1 MAKVIF
7 RLNLQ
12 GKTPSTWAIPQSNV
26 MARKDDKGNKFIDY
40 YPGQDSC
47 FVEDIQA
54 KNKDL
59 RPSKVPLFEYS
70 VSSKQTELAVDEQ
83 NVALIRYLKTHPWFG
98 VKYSIF
104 SKDGQAKKDLT
115 EFENVEKALE
125 LIKESDELKVQ
136 AISMAIFGL
145 SSFNKSYTQC
155 AAELKAKAIREPLVI
170 IQAMEATNYET
181 KYVSGLAFVSN
192 IIKLNPTHTAI
203 VWADSSEGVILHVAQ
218 GENGLDKLTNF
229 LTNESKEAQVLKVAL
244 KDKEGF
250 DVAEYFSNQEI
261 YVHITLK
268 NSLLNQGARLNFSI
282 LDKFEN
288 VIFINRRDL
297 DFTGVT
303 EWRVQLPSNV
313 LIANQYKIGL
323 ALDIPKIKVL
333 DFPAEKINLS
343 IVNIEQEEF
352 KYGDTENGIFKMPI
366 QWKR

>member
-1 MAKVIF
+1 MLLHNGKLIHDGNIDSTLDSYL
-7 RLNLQ
+7 LNYSSAQ
-12 GKTPSTWAIPQSNV
+12 NQMSIS
-26 MARKDDKGNKFIDY
+26 
-40 YPGQDSC
+40 
-47 FVEDIQA
+47 
-54 KNKDL
+54 
-59 RPSKVPLFEYS
+59 FE
-70 VSSKQTELAVDEQ
+70 VD
-83 NVALIRYLKTHPWFG
+83 
-98 VKYSIF
+98 
-104 SKDGQAKKDLT
+104 
-115 EFENVEKALE
+115 
-125 LIKESDELKVQ
+125 
-136 AISMAIFGL
+136 
-145 SSFNKSYTQC
+145 
-155 AAELKAKAIREPLVI
+155 
-170 IQAMEATNYET
+170 
-181 KYVSGLAFVSN
+181 
-192 IIKLNPTHTAI
+192 
-203 VWADSSEGVILHVAQ
+203 
-218 GENGLDKLTNF
+218 
-229 LTNESKEAQVLKVAL
+229 ESKEAQVLKVAL

-366 QWKR
+366 QWSR

>member
-26 MARKDDKGNKFIDY
+26 MAPKDNKGNKFIDY

-59 RPSKVPLFEYS
+59 RPSKVPLFEYN
-70 VSSKQTELAVDEQ
+70 VSSKQTELMVDEQ
-83 NVALIRYLKTHPWFG
+83 NVALINYLKTHPWFG

-104 SKDGQAKKDLT
+104 SKDGQAQKDLS

-125 LIKESDELKVQ
+125 LIKESDELKVK

-155 AAELKAKAIREPLVI
+155 AAELKAKAIRDPQVI
-170 IQAMEATNYET
+170 IVAMEAPNYET
-181 KYVSGLAFVSN
+181 KYVAGLAFVSG

-203 VWADSSEGVILHVAQ
+203 IWDDNDGVILHVAQ

-229 LTNESKEAQVLKVAL
+229 LTNESKEAQVLLQEFNTRLERKERMVARSEDADKIISEKDAEIAELKRKLAESTKIEAPITTGKVVKELEEEDVPEDIKSTLEQLQEDYKL
-244 KDKEGF
+244 KFKSEVPIRYKNDEAWIAKKL
-250 DVAEYFSNQEI
+250 AE
-261 YVHITLK
+261 
-268 NSLLNQGARLNFSI
+268 
-282 LDKFEN
+282 
-288 VIFINRRDL
+288 
-297 DFTGVT
+297 
-303 EWRVQLPSNV
+303 
-313 LIANQYKIGL
+313 
-323 ALDIPKIKVL
+323 
-333 DFPAEKINLS
+333 
-343 IVNIEQEEF
+343 
-352 KYGDTENGIFKMPI
+352 
-366 QWKR
+366 

>member
-12 GKTPSTWAIPQSNV
+12 GKTPSTWSLPQSNV
-26 MARKDDKGNKFIDY
+26 MSPKDEKGNKFIAY
-40 YPGQDSC
+40 YPGEDSC
-47 FVEDIQA
+47 FVEDIVA

-59 RPSKVPLFEYS
+59 RPADVPLFEYN
-70 VSSKQTELAVDEQ
+70 VSSKQTELAVDEK
-83 NVALIRYLKTHPWFG
+83 NIALIRYLKTHPWFG
-98 VKYSIF
+98 IKYVIY

-181 KYVSGLAFVSN
+181 KYVSGLAFVSK

-203 VWADSSEGVILHVAQ
+203 VWADSSEGVILHIAQ

-229 LTNESKEAQVLKVAL
+229 LTNETKEAQVLLQEFNSRLERKERMVARSEDVDKALSEKDAEIAELKRQLTEANAVKVEAPEVTESKEDATDEIP
-244 KDKEGF
+244 KDGK
-250 DVAEYFSNQEI
+250 
-261 YVHITLK
+261 
-268 NSLLNQGARLNFSI
+268 SI
-282 LDKFEN
+282 LEQLQEDYKLKFNSEVPIRYKN
-288 VIFINRRDL
+288 DEV
-297 DFTGVT
+297 
-303 EWRVQLPSNV
+303 W
-313 LIANQYKIGL
+313 IAKKL
-323 ALDIPKIKVL
+323 A
-333 DFPAEKINLS
+333 E
-343 IVNIEQEEF
+343 
-352 KYGDTENGIFKMPI
+352 
-366 QWKR
+366 

>member
-104 SKDGQAKKDLT
+104 SKDGQAKKDLY

-125 LIKESDELKVQ
+125 LIKESDELKVK

-229 LTNESKEAQVLKVAL
+229 LTNESKEAQVLLQEFNTRLERKERMAVRSEDADKVINEKDAEIAAL
-244 KDKEGF
+244 KKQLEDAKKANENKIEAPKTK
-250 DVAEYFSNQEI
+250 DVDVVDEDENEEDEN
-261 YVHITLK
+261 T
-268 NSLLNQGARLNFSI
+268 
-282 LDKFEN
+282 EN
-288 VIFINRRDL
+288 VSVL
-297 DFTGVT
+297 
-303 EWRVQLPSNV
+303 EQLQNDYKEKFGKEAP
-313 LIANQYKIGL
+313 IAYKNNETWL
-323 ALDIPKIKVL
+323 AKKL
-333 DFPAEKINLS
+333 AE
-343 IVNIEQEEF
+343 
-352 KYGDTENGIFKMPI
+352 
-366 QWKR
+366 

>member
-12 GKTPSTWAIPQSNV
+12 GKTPSTWSLPQSNV
-26 MARKDDKGNKFIDY
+26 MAPKDEKGNKFIAY
-40 YPGQDSC
+40 YPGEDSC
-47 FVEDIQA
+47 FVEDIVA

-59 RPSKVPLFEYS
+59 RPADVPLFEYN
-70 VSSKQTELAVDEQ
+70 VSSKQTELAVDEK
-83 NVALIRYLKTHPWFG
+83 NIALIRYLKTHPWFG

-229 LTNESKEAQVLKVAL
+229 LTNETKEAQVLLQEFNTRLERKERMAARSEDADKVINEKDAEIAEL
-244 KDKEGF
+244 KRQL
-250 DVAEYFSNQEI
+250 AESNKPTAPIVNE
-261 YVHITLK
+261 K
-268 NSLLNQGARLNFSI
+268 
-282 LDKFEN
+282 
-288 VIFINRRDL
+288 
-297 DFTGVT
+297 VT
-303 EWRVQLPSNV
+303 EDLEENASEEKSTLEQLQEDYKLKFKSEVPIRYKNDEV
-313 LIANQYKIGL
+313 WIAKKL
-323 ALDIPKIKVL
+323 A
-333 DFPAEKINLS
+333 E
-343 IVNIEQEEF
+343 
-352 KYGDTENGIFKMPI
+352 
-366 QWKR
+366 

>member
-12 GKTPSTWAIPQSNV
+12 GKTPSTWSLPQSNV
-26 MARKDDKGNKFIDY
+26 MAPKDEKGNKFIAY
-40 YPGQDSC
+40 YPGEDSC
-47 FVEDIQA
+47 FVEDIVA

-59 RPSKVPLFEYS
+59 RPADVPLFEYN
-70 VSSKQTELAVDEQ
+70 VSSKQTELAVDEK
-83 NVALIRYLKTHPWFG
+83 NIALIRYLKTHPWFG

-229 LTNESKEAQVLKVAL
+229 LTNESKEAQVLLQEFNTRLERKERMAARSEDSGKLLSEKDAEIAELKRQLAESNKPTAPIVTEKVA
-244 KDKEGF
+244 E
-250 DVAEYFSNQEI
+250 
-261 YVHITLK
+261 
-268 NSLLNQGARLNFSI
+268 
-282 LDKFEN
+282 
-288 VIFINRRDL
+288 DL
-297 DFTGVT
+297 
-303 EWRVQLPSNV
+303 EE
-313 LIANQYKIGL
+313 K
-323 ALDIPKIKVL
+323 
-333 DFPAEKINLS
+333 AEKEKSTL
-343 IVNIEQEEF
+343 EQLQED
-352 KYGDTENGIFKMPI
+352 YENKFGKEAPI
-366 QWKR
+366 AYKNNEVWLAKKLAE

>member
-12 GKTPSTWAIPQSNV
+12 GKTPSTWSLPQSNV
-26 MARKDDKGNKFIDY
+26 MAPKDEKGNKFIAY
-40 YPGQDSC
+40 YPGEDSC
-47 FVEDIQA
+47 FVEDIVA

-59 RPSKVPLFEYS
+59 RPADVPLFEYN
-70 VSSKQTELAVDEQ
+70 VSSKQTELAVDEK
-83 NVALIRYLKTHPWFG
+83 NIALIRYLKTHPWFG

-229 LTNESKEAQVLKVAL
+229 LTNETKEAQVLLQEFNTRLERKERMAARSEDADKLLSEKDREIAELKRQLAESNKPTAPIVTEKVA
-244 KDKEGF
+244 E
-250 DVAEYFSNQEI
+250 
-261 YVHITLK
+261 
-268 NSLLNQGARLNFSI
+268 
-282 LDKFEN
+282 
-288 VIFINRRDL
+288 DL
-297 DFTGVT
+297 
-303 EWRVQLPSNV
+303 EE
-313 LIANQYKIGL
+313 K
-323 ALDIPKIKVL
+323 
-333 DFPAEKINLS
+333 AEKEKSTL
-343 IVNIEQEEF
+343 EQLQED
-352 KYGDTENGIFKMPI
+352 YENKFGKEAPI
-366 QWKR
+366 AYKNNEVWLAKKLAE

>member
-26 MARKDDKGNKFIDY
+26 MAPKDNKGNKFIDY

-59 RPSKVPLFEYS
+59 RPSKVPLFEYN
-70 VSSKQTELAVDEQ
+70 VSSKQTELMVDEQ
-83 NVALIRYLKTHPWFG
+83 NVALINYLKTHPWFG

-104 SKDGQAKKDLT
+104 SKDGQAQKDLS

-125 LIKESDELKVQ
+125 LIKESDELKVK

-155 AAELKAKAIREPLVI
+155 AAELKAKAIRDPQVI
-170 IQAMEATNYET
+170 IVAMEAPNYET
-181 KYVSGLAFVSN
+181 KYVAGLAFVSG

-203 VWADSSEGVILHVAQ
+203 IWDDNDGVILHVAQ

-229 LTNESKEAQVLKVAL
+229 LTNESKEAQVLLQEFNTRLERKERMVARSEDADKIISEKDAEIAELKRKLAESTKIEAPITTGKVVKELEEEDVPEDVKSTLEQLQEDYKL
-244 KDKEGF
+244 KFKSEVPIRYKNDEVWIAKKL
-250 DVAEYFSNQEI
+250 AE
-261 YVHITLK
+261 
-268 NSLLNQGARLNFSI
+268 
-282 LDKFEN
+282 
-288 VIFINRRDL
+288 
-297 DFTGVT
+297 
-303 EWRVQLPSNV
+303 
-313 LIANQYKIGL
+313 
-323 ALDIPKIKVL
+323 
-333 DFPAEKINLS
+333 
-343 IVNIEQEEF
+343 
-352 KYGDTENGIFKMPI
+352 
-366 QWKR
+366 

>member
-12 GKTPSTWAIPQSNV
+12 GKTPSTWSLPQSNV
-26 MARKDDKGNKFIDY
+26 MAPKDEKGNKFIAY
-40 YPGQDSC
+40 YPGEDSC
-47 FVEDIQA
+47 FVEDIVA

-59 RPSKVPLFEYS
+59 RPADVPLFEYN

-104 SKDGQAKKDLT
+104 SKDGQAKKDLS

-125 LIKESDELKVQ
+125 LIKESDELKVK

-229 LTNESKEAQVLKVAL
+229 LTNESKEAQVLLQEFNTRLERKERMAVRSEDADKVINEKDAEIAAL
-244 KDKEGF
+244 KKQLEDAKKANENKIEAPKTK
-250 DVAEYFSNQEI
+250 DVDVVDEDENEEDEN
-261 YVHITLK
+261 T
-268 NSLLNQGARLNFSI
+268 
-282 LDKFEN
+282 EN
-288 VIFINRRDL
+288 VSVL
-297 DFTGVT
+297 
-303 EWRVQLPSNV
+303 EQLQNDYKEKFGKEAP
-313 LIANQYKIGL
+313 IAYKNNETWL
-323 ALDIPKIKVL
+323 AKKL
-333 DFPAEKINLS
+333 AE
-343 IVNIEQEEF
+343 
-352 KYGDTENGIFKMPI
+352 
-366 QWKR
+366 

>member
-104 SKDGQAKKDLT
+104 SKDGQAKKDLS

-125 LIKESDELKVQ
+125 LIKESDELKVK

-155 AAELKAKAIREPLVI
+155 AAELKAKAIKDPIVI
-170 IQAMEATNYET
+170 IQAMEAPNYET
-181 KYVSGLAFVSN
+181 KYVAGLAFVSG

-203 VWADSSEGVILHVAQ
+203 IWDDNDGVILHVAQ

-229 LTNESKEAQVLKVAL
+229 LTNESKEAQVLLQEFNTRLERKERMAARSEDADKVINEKDAEIAAL
-244 KDKEGF
+244 KKQLEDAKKANENKIEAPKTKYV
-250 DVAEYFSNQEI
+250 DVVDEDENEEDEN
-261 YVHITLK
+261 T
-268 NSLLNQGARLNFSI
+268 
-282 LDKFEN
+282 EN
-288 VIFINRRDL
+288 VSVL
-297 DFTGVT
+297 
-303 EWRVQLPSNV
+303 EQLQNDYKEKFGKEAP
-313 LIANQYKIGL
+313 IAYKNNETWL
-323 ALDIPKIKVL
+323 AKKL
-333 DFPAEKINLS
+333 AE
-343 IVNIEQEEF
+343 
-352 KYGDTENGIFKMPI
+352 
-366 QWKR
+366 

>member
-1 MAKVIF
+1 MGYTTIKCD
-7 RLNLQ
+7 
-12 GKTPSTWAIPQSNV
+12 GTKE
-26 MARKDDKGNKFIDY
+26 DKGNKFIDY

-104 SKDGQAKKDLT
+104 SKDGQAKKDLS

-125 LIKESDELKVQ
+125 LIKESDELKVK

-155 AAELKAKAIREPLVI
+155 AAELKAKAIREPQVI
-170 IQAMEATNYET
+170 IVAMEAPNYET
-181 KYVSGLAFVSN
+181 KYVAGLAFVSG

-203 VWADSSEGVILHVAQ
+203 IWDDNDGVILHVAQ

-229 LTNESKEAQVLKVAL
+229 LTNETKEAQVLLQEFNTRLERKERMVARSENADKIISEKDAEIAELKRQLAESTKPTESLKVE
-244 KDKEGF
+244 KDYEVGKVDLEEENASEEKSTLQQLQEDYVTKFKKEAPIAYKNNE
-250 DVAEYFSNQEI
+250 VWLAKKLAE
-261 YVHITLK
+261 
-268 NSLLNQGARLNFSI
+268 
-282 LDKFEN
+282 
-288 VIFINRRDL
+288 
-297 DFTGVT
+297 
-303 EWRVQLPSNV
+303 
-313 LIANQYKIGL
+313 
-323 ALDIPKIKVL
+323 
-333 DFPAEKINLS
+333 
-343 IVNIEQEEF
+343 
-352 KYGDTENGIFKMPI
+352 
-366 QWKR
+366 

>member
-104 SKDGQAKKDLT
+104 SKDGQAKKDLS

-125 LIKESDELKVQ
+125 LIKESDELKVK

-155 AAELKAKAIREPLVI
+155 AAELKAKAIKDPIVI
-170 IQAMEATNYET
+170 IQAMEAPNYET
-181 KYVSGLAFVSN
+181 KYVAGLAFVSG

-203 VWADSSEGVILHVAQ
+203 IWNDNEGVILHVAQ

-229 LTNESKEAQVLKVAL
+229 LTNESKEAQVLLQEFNTRLERKERMVARSEDADKVISEKDAEIAEL
-244 KDKEGF
+244 KRQL
-250 DVAEYFSNQEI
+250 AESTKTTAPIVNE
-261 YVHITLK
+261 K
-268 NSLLNQGARLNFSI
+268 
-282 LDKFEN
+282 
-288 VIFINRRDL
+288 
-297 DFTGVT
+297 VT
-303 EWRVQLPSNV
+303 EDLEENASEEKSTLEQLQEDYKLKFKSEVPIRYKNDEV
-313 LIANQYKIGL
+313 WIAKKL
-323 ALDIPKIKVL
+323 A
-333 DFPAEKINLS
+333 E
-343 IVNIEQEEF
+343 
-352 KYGDTENGIFKMPI
+352 
-366 QWKR
+366 

>member
-12 GKTPSTWAIPQSNV
+12 GKTPSTWSLPQSNV
-26 MARKDDKGNKFIDY
+26 MAPKDEKGNKFIAY
-40 YPGQDSC
+40 YPGEDSC
-47 FVEDIQA
+47 FVEDIVA

-59 RPSKVPLFEYS
+59 RPADVPLFEYN
-70 VSSKQTELAVDEQ
+70 VSSKQTELAVDEK
-83 NVALIRYLKTHPWFG
+83 NIALIRYLKTHPWFG

-229 LTNESKEAQVLKVAL
+229 LTNETKEAQVLLQEFNTRLERKERMAVRSEDSDKLLSEKDREIAELKRQLAESNKPTAPIVTEKVA
-244 KDKEGF
+244 E
-250 DVAEYFSNQEI
+250 
-261 YVHITLK
+261 
-268 NSLLNQGARLNFSI
+268 
-282 LDKFEN
+282 
-288 VIFINRRDL
+288 DL
-297 DFTGVT
+297 
-303 EWRVQLPSNV
+303 EE
-313 LIANQYKIGL
+313 K
-323 ALDIPKIKVL
+323 
-333 DFPAEKINLS
+333 AEKEKSTL
-343 IVNIEQEEF
+343 EQLQED
-352 KYGDTENGIFKMPI
+352 YENKFGKEAPI
-366 QWKR
+366 AYKNNEVWLAKKLAE

>member
-229 LTNESKEAQVLKVAL
+229 LTNESKEAQVLLQEFNTRLERKERMAARSEDSGKLLSEKDAEIAELKRQLAESNKPTAPIVTEKVA
-244 KDKEGF
+244 E
-250 DVAEYFSNQEI
+250 
-261 YVHITLK
+261 
-268 NSLLNQGARLNFSI
+268 
-282 LDKFEN
+282 
-288 VIFINRRDL
+288 DL
-297 DFTGVT
+297 
-303 EWRVQLPSNV
+303 EE
-313 LIANQYKIGL
+313 K
-323 ALDIPKIKVL
+323 
-333 DFPAEKINLS
+333 AEKEKSTL
-343 IVNIEQEEF
+343 EQLQED
-352 KYGDTENGIFKMPI
+352 YENKFGKEAPI
-366 QWKR
+366 AYKNNEVWLAKKLAE

>member
-104 SKDGQAKKDLT
+104 SKDGQAKKDLS

-125 LIKESDELKVQ
+125 LIKESDELKVK

-155 AAELKAKAIREPLVI
+155 AAELKAKAIKDPIVI
-170 IQAMEATNYET
+170 IQAMEAPNYET
-181 KYVSGLAFVSN
+181 KYVAGLAFVSG

-203 VWADSSEGVILHVAQ
+203 VWDDNEGVILHVAQ

-229 LTNESKEAQVLKVAL
+229 LTNESKEAQVLLQEFNTRLERKERMVARSEDADKVISEKDAEIAAL
-244 KDKEGF
+244 KKQLEDAKKANENKIEAPKTK
-250 DVAEYFSNQEI
+250 DVDVVDEDENEEDENI
-261 YVHITLK
+261 
-268 NSLLNQGARLNFSI
+268 
-282 LDKFEN
+282 EN
-288 VIFINRRDL
+288 VSVL
-297 DFTGVT
+297 
-303 EWRVQLPSNV
+303 EQLQNDYKEKFGKEAP
-313 LIANQYKIGL
+313 IAYKNNETWL
-323 ALDIPKIKVL
+323 AKKL
-333 DFPAEKINLS
+333 AE
-343 IVNIEQEEF
+343 
-352 KYGDTENGIFKMPI
+352 
-366 QWKR
+366 

>member
-12 GKTPSTWAIPQSNV
+12 GKTPSTWSLPQSNV
-26 MARKDDKGNKFIDY
+26 MAPKDEKGNKFIAY
-40 YPGQDSC
+40 YPGEDSC
-47 FVEDIQA
+47 FVEDIVA

-59 RPSKVPLFEYS
+59 RPADVPLFEYN
-70 VSSKQTELAVDEQ
+70 VSSKQTELAVDEK
-83 NVALIRYLKTHPWFG
+83 NIALIRYLKTHPWFG

-229 LTNESKEAQVLKVAL
+229 LTNETKEAQVLLQEFNTRLERKERMAVRSEDSDKLLSEKDREIAEL
-244 KDKEGF
+244 KRQLAESTKTTAPI
-250 DVAEYFSNQEI
+250 VAE
-261 YVHITLK
+261 K
-268 NSLLNQGARLNFSI
+268 
-282 LDKFEN
+282 
-288 VIFINRRDL
+288 
-297 DFTGVT
+297 VT
-303 EWRVQLPSNV
+303 EDLEENASEEKSTLEQLQEDYKLKFKSEVPIRYKNDEV
-313 LIANQYKIGL
+313 WIAKKL
-323 ALDIPKIKVL
+323 A
-333 DFPAEKINLS
+333 E
-343 IVNIEQEEF
+343 
-352 KYGDTENGIFKMPI
+352 
-366 QWKR
+366 

>member
-26 MARKDDKGNKFIDY
+26 MAPKDNKGNKFIDY

-59 RPSKVPLFEYS
+59 RPSKVPLFEYN
-70 VSSKQTELAVDEQ
+70 VSSKQTELMVDEQ
-83 NVALIRYLKTHPWFG
+83 NVALINYLKTHPWFG

-104 SKDGQAKKDLT
+104 SKDGQAQKDLS

-125 LIKESDELKVQ
+125 LIKESDELKVK

-155 AAELKAKAIREPLVI
+155 AAELKAKAIRDPQVI
-170 IQAMEATNYET
+170 IVAMEAPNYET
-181 KYVSGLAFVSN
+181 KYVAGLAFVSG

-203 VWADSSEGVILHVAQ
+203 IWDDNDGVILHVAQ

-229 LTNESKEAQVLKVAL
+229 LTNETKEAQVLLQEFNTRLERKERMVTRSEDSDKLLSEKDAEIAEL
-244 KDKEGF
+244 KRKL
-250 DVAEYFSNQEI
+250 AESTKTTAPI
-261 YVHITLK
+261 
-268 NSLLNQGARLNFSI
+268 
-282 LDKFEN
+282 
-288 VIFINRRDL
+288 
-297 DFTGVT
+297 VT
-303 EWRVQLPSNV
+303 EKVVEEEEANVGKSTLQQLQEDYKLKFMSEVPIRYKNDEV
-313 LIANQYKIGL
+313 WIAKKL
-323 ALDIPKIKVL
+323 A
-333 DFPAEKINLS
+333 E
-343 IVNIEQEEF
+343 
-352 KYGDTENGIFKMPI
+352 
-366 QWKR
+366 

>member
-229 LTNESKEAQVLKVAL
+229 LTNETKEAQVLLQEFNTRLERKERMAARSEDSGKLLSEKDAEIAELKRQLAESNKPTAPIVTEKVA
-244 KDKEGF
+244 E
-250 DVAEYFSNQEI
+250 
-261 YVHITLK
+261 
-268 NSLLNQGARLNFSI
+268 
-282 LDKFEN
+282 
-288 VIFINRRDL
+288 DL
-297 DFTGVT
+297 
-303 EWRVQLPSNV
+303 EE
-313 LIANQYKIGL
+313 K
-323 ALDIPKIKVL
+323 
-333 DFPAEKINLS
+333 AEKEKSTL
-343 IVNIEQEEF
+343 EQLQED
-352 KYGDTENGIFKMPI
+352 YENKFGKEAPI
-366 QWKR
+366 AYKNNEVWLAKKLAE

>member
-26 MARKDDKGNKFIDY
+26 MAPKDNKGNKFIDY

-59 RPSKVPLFEYS
+59 RPSKVPLFEYN
-70 VSSKQTELAVDEQ
+70 VSSKQTELMVDEQ
-83 NVALIRYLKTHPWFG
+83 NVALINYLKTHPWFG

-104 SKDGQAKKDLT
+104 SKDGQAQKDLS

-125 LIKESDELKVQ
+125 LIKESDELKVK

-155 AAELKAKAIREPLVI
+155 AAELKAKAIRDPQVI
-170 IQAMEATNYET
+170 IVAMEAPNYET
-181 KYVSGLAFVSN
+181 KYVAGLAFVSG

-203 VWADSSEGVILHVAQ
+203 IWDDNDGVILHVAQ

-229 LTNESKEAQVLKVAL
+229 LTNETKEAQVLLQEFNTRLERKERMVARSEDADKIISDKDAEIAEL
-244 KDKEGF
+244 KRQL
-250 DVAEYFSNQEI
+250 AES
-261 YVHITLK
+261 TK
-268 NSLLNQGARLNFSI
+268 NTAPI
-282 LDKFEN
+282 
-288 VIFINRRDL
+288 
-297 DFTGVT
+297 VT
-303 EWRVQLPSNV
+303 EKVVNV
-313 LIANQYKIGL
+313 LGEEEEEEDSKVKSTLEQLQEDYKLKFKSEVPIRYKNDEVWIAKKL
-323 ALDIPKIKVL
+323 A
-333 DFPAEKINLS
+333 E
-343 IVNIEQEEF
+343 
-352 KYGDTENGIFKMPI
+352 
-366 QWKR
+366 

>member
-26 MARKDDKGNKFIDY
+26 MAPKDNKGNKFIDY

-59 RPSKVPLFEYS
+59 RPSKVPLFEYN
-70 VSSKQTELAVDEQ
+70 VSSKQTELMVDEQ
-83 NVALIRYLKTHPWFG
+83 NVALINYLKTHPWFG

-104 SKDGQAKKDLT
+104 SKDGQAQKDLS

-125 LIKESDELKVQ
+125 LIKESDELKVK

-155 AAELKAKAIREPLVI
+155 AAELKAKAIKDPKVI
-170 IQAMEATNYET
+170 IDAMTAPNYET
-181 KYVSGLAFVSN
+181 KFVAGLAFVSG

-203 VWADSSEGVILHVAQ
+203 IWDDNDGVILHVAQ

-229 LTNESKEAQVLKVAL
+229 LTNESKEAQVLLQEFNTRLERKERMVARSEDADKIISEKDAEIAEL
-244 KDKEGF
+244 KRQL
-250 DVAEYFSNQEI
+250 AESTKTTAPI
-261 YVHITLK
+261 
-268 NSLLNQGARLNFSI
+268 
-282 LDKFEN
+282 
-288 VIFINRRDL
+288 
-297 DFTGVT
+297 VT
-303 EWRVQLPSNV
+303 EKVVDV
-313 LIANQYKIGL
+313 LEEEK
-323 ALDIPKIKVL
+323 
-333 DFPAEKINLS
+333 AEKEKSTL
-343 IVNIEQEEF
+343 EQLQEDYVTKFGKEA
-352 KYGDTENGIFKMPI
+352 PI
-366 QWKR
+366 AYKNNEVWLAKKLAE